1 MIIVYQQTERL
12 IHSCQP
18 KSCHIVIIAGINK
31 MDSAVWIIFCSFIN
45 LCDCL
50 PHHNSSLSHR
60 HPEAQSRIPVC
71 FPEFF
76 FSVNSGEIHQ
86 YNGILFLHISLSP
99 SILPAVHHDFSAF
112 PGFLCRDFPRLHP
125 ESASLHPECVCIC
138 CIYSLPGFYFHLRF
152 LNLRICIL
160 LPFCFIFI

>member
-31 MDSAVWIIFCSFIN
+31 MDSGSWIIFCSFIN
-45 LCDCL
+45 LCDCFL
-50 PHHNSSLSHR
+50 ITIAVCPTDILKLNPGYLS
-60 HPEAQSRIPVC
+60 V

-99 SILPAVHHDFSAF
+99 SILPAVHHDFSAIS
-112 PGFLCRDFPRLHP
+112 R
-125 ESASLHPECVCIC
+125 I
-138 CIYSLPGFYFHLRF
+138 SLPGLSTPSSGV
-152 LNLRICIL
+152 CISASRMASASAASAVF
-160 LPFCFIFI
+160 PVSISISAS